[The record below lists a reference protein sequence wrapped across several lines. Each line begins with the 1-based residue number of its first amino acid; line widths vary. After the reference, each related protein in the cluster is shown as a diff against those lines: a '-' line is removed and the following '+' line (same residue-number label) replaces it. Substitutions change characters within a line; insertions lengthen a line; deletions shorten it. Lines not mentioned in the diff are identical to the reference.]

1 MMDRSTSPD
10 VRPRRPFPWGLGL
23 VAVGLAFAWVL
34 GGTMPF
40 TTSANVLTAL
50 PIVGVAVAAVV
61 LAVRRTPDRAS
72 TSLTDPSSGGPAR
85 GWWVW
90 VLVFGLLVT
99 WELVMLFGMPRSS
112 HPTLSSLEVSI
123 TRWHAT
129 KALVAAAWLA
139 LGAFL
144 VTR

>member
-1 MMDRSTSPD
+1 MIDDKGSPAGT
-10 VRPRRPFPWGLGL
+10 RPGPSPGLLIGIVVAL
-23 VAVGLAFAWVL
+23 VYAWILA
-34 GGTMPF
+34 GTTPF
-40 TTSANVLTAL
+40 TTSADILTAV
-50 PIVGVAVAAVV
+50 PIVGVGIGAVV
-61 LAVRRTPDRAS
+61 VARRRSPAGAT
-72 TSLTDPSSGGPAR
+72 TLVSGGRSGQHTR

-90 VLVFGLLVT
+90 ALVLGLLVA

>member
-1 MMDRSTSPD
+1 MMDPRASPGARLA
-10 VRPRRPFPWGLGL
+10 RPSPWVLA
-23 VAVGLAFAWVL
+23 VAVVALVYAWFLA
-34 GGTMPF
+34 GTTPF
-40 TTSANVLTAL
+40 TTSADILTAL
-50 PIVGVAVAAVV
+50 PIVVVAVAAVV
-61 LAVRRTPDRAS
+61 LARRRSLAGATLAS
-72 TSLTDPSSGGPAR
+72 EHRPAETTR

-90 VLVFGLLVT
+90 ALLLGLVVA

-112 HPTLSSLEVSI
+112 HPTLSSVEVSI
-123 TRWHAT
+123 TRWQST